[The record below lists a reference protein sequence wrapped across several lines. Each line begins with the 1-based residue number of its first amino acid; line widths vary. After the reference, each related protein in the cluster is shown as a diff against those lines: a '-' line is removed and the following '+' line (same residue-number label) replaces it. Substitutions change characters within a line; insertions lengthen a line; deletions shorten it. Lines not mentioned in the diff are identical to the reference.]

1 MMERYAIYLRKS
13 RADIELEAIE
23 KMETLK
29 RHKKILLELAY
40 KKQIHVDDNDIYEE
54 IVSGETIAARPQM
67 QKLLKAVY
75 QKTYRGV
82 LVVEIERL
90 ARGDTR
96 DQGEVAEAFKY
107 SNTLIITP
115 TKTYDPTNQFDEE
128 YFEFGL
134 FMSRREYKTI
144 RRRLQTGLIEAVKD
158 GNYVGSNPPYGYD
171 KYAPDRKTKTL
182 IKNDRSKYV
191 VMMFELFVNEGLTA
205 GQIAKRLNEIG
216 APTQTGGKWSRY
228 SITDMLQNVTYTGQ
242 VVWNKRKSSKEYDGN
257 GMIKHKRRNTPD
269 QQFVVPGKHEPIISQ
284 ALFDKAQMRFNHS
297 PVRADQTM
305 INPLAGI
312 LRCKKCGK
320 VIRYQPYKNRS
331 NTKPRFL
338 HPESVDCSMKSAYA
352 DSVINAVCDALK
364 TIADDFTVSVTDG
377 DCTQSVDVLDTLQ
390 KELDSAIRR
399 REEIMEYFEQKIY
412 SVEEFV
418 ERRDKNNARIDL
430 IKKQIDEEKQ
440 NVKDPDQVMNMAA
453 SFYELIDKLKDDSI
467 SAQIK
472 NQFIKELV
480 DHIDIDTVD
489 NGRGNGASISLDVYL
504 K

>member
-1 MMERYAIYLRKS
+1 MERYAIYLRKS

-171 KYAPDRKTKTL
+171 KYA
-182 IKNDRSKYV
+182 S
-191 VMMFELFVNEGLTA
+191 
-205 GQIAKRLNEIG
+205 
-216 APTQTGGKWSRY
+216 
-228 SITDMLQNVTYTGQ
+228 
-242 VVWNKRKSSKEYDGN
+242 
-257 GMIKHKRRNTPD
+257 
-269 QQFVVPGKHEPIISQ
+269 
-284 ALFDKAQMRFNHS
+284 
-297 PVRADQTM
+297 
-305 INPLAGI
+305 
-312 LRCKKCGK
+312 
-320 VIRYQPYKNRS
+320 
-331 NTKPRFL
+331 
-338 HPESVDCSMKSAYA
+338 
-352 DSVINAVCDALK
+352 
-364 TIADDFTVSVTDG
+364 
-377 DCTQSVDVLDTLQ
+377 
-390 KELDSAIRR
+390 
-399 REEIMEYFEQKIY
+399 
-412 SVEEFV
+412 
-418 ERRDKNNARIDL
+418 
-430 IKKQIDEEKQ
+430 
-440 NVKDPDQVMNMAA
+440 
-453 SFYELIDKLKDDSI
+453 
-467 SAQIK
+467 
-472 NQFIKELV
+472 
-480 DHIDIDTVD
+480 
-489 NGRGNGASISLDVYL
+489 
-504 K
+504 